1 MVKEGLFKNYIYPI
15 ATLSGS
21 IIGVGFL
28 ALPYITLR
36 VGIWVM
42 LAYFCVLGFLVILTH
57 LIYGEIALRT
67 PDFKR
72 FPGFVGFHLG
82 KWFGKLSL
90 VSTVMGSLGVM
101 LVYLII
107 GSDFLFNVFSPIFSG
122 SKFLYLFVYF
132 TLASLI
138 IYFGI
143 KIVSKIEL
151 GVICFLLFVLALIF
165 LKDFSQIKVY
175 NFFIKT
181 SNLEFKDL
189 FLPYGAIMFSLWGTG
204 MIPETE
210 EMLGQNKKLIKNIII
225 SSILIPIIIY
235 IFFIFLVL
243 GITGNNT
250 TQSAFLGLKG
260 FLDNGLVSLGILVGV
275 ATTFIGF
282 ITMALTLKKMLIYDL
297 KIKNFHSWV
306 ITCFTPLILFLMG
319 FNSFIGLVSF
329 IGGILLSID
338 GILIL
343 LIYRKINGKKIL
355 IYPLS
360 LIFIFGI
367 IYEIMY
373 FIK

>member
-132 TLASLI
+132 TLAFLI

>member
-122 SKFLYLFVYF
+122 SKFLYLFIYF

-225 SSILIPIIIY
+225 SAILIPIIIY